1 MKQRALRRAAEADI
15 EIAFSYYLDE
25 AGPDAALGFLNAIDV
40 ALSHIENNPGTG
52 SPRYG
57 ELCEVPGLRL
67 WLVSRYPYAL
77 LYVEHAEHL
86 DVLRILHQHADI
98 PAHLVGEL

>member
-1 MKQRALRRAAEADI
+1 MKPRALRLAAETDI
-15 EIAFSYYLDE
+15 DNAFSYYLNE
-25 AGPDAALGFLNAIDV
+25 AGADAALGLLDEIDT

-67 WLVSRYPYAL
+67 WLVTRYPYAI
-77 LYVEHAEHL
+77 LYVEQACTFRR
-86 DVLRILHQHADI
+86 VARSSSTC
-98 PAHLVGEL
+98 GYSGTFGR